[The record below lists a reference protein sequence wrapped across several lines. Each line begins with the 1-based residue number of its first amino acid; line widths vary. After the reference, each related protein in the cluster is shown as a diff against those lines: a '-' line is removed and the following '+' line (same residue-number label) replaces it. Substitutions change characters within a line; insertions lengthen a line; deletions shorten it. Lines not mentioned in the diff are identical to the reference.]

1 VNTPDKPDP
10 ARGWLH
16 IEKLLALDETERLE
30 KLSDAD
36 FEDEMRAKGRDPARV
51 PSAADLLARA
61 TERARKREASDK
73 PPARVVP
80 LRSPRVR
87 PVWWIAAA
95 LALLI
100 LAVLATQGAA
110 IIARFKGDSIRP
122 DDDWRPRRPP
132 PHEVAEKTRDE
143 ALGACERAL
152 WGLCEQKLDD
162 ARAIDPAGESE
173 ERVQK
178 ARRDIQNSVNREAGP
193 PDKPP
198 RP

>member
-10 ARGWLH
+10 ARGWLYV
-16 IEKLLALDETERLE
+16 EKLLALDETERLE

-36 FEDEMRAKGRDPARV
+36 FEEEMRAKGIDPARV

-61 TERARKREASDK
+61 TERAKKREVSGR
-73 PPARVVP
+73 PPAPVVA
-80 LRSPRVR
+80 LRSRRVR
-87 PVWWIAAA
+87 PVWWIAAT

-100 LAVLATQGAA
+100 LAVLATQSAA
-110 IIARFKGDSIRP
+110 IIALFKGDSIRP
-122 DDDWRPRRPP
+122 DDWRPPRPP
-132 PHEVAEKTRDE
+132 PHEVAEKMRDE
-143 ALGACERAL
+143 AMGACGRRL

-173 ERVQK
+173 ERVEK
-178 ARRDIQNSVNREAGP
+178 ARRDILNSVYGEAGP

-198 RP
+198 KP